1 MAAISERYR
10 NNRVYRLALGF
21 RFATGFLELSF
32 NALQRRLGR
41 PDRRFHRRALVAGDG
56 GNAGC
61 GRAVGSAL
69 TDRTWASLG
78 QTKCWR
84 GQLRLRGLRWT
95 VGPGSCSASPLLR

>member
-41 PDRRFHRRALVAGDG
+41 PDRRFHRRALV
-56 GNAGC
+56 
-61 GRAVGSAL
+61 
-69 TDRTWASLG
+69 
-78 QTKCWR
+78 
-84 GQLRLRGLRWT
+84 
-95 VGPGSCSASPLLR
+95 